1 MDGHKPLTIPEC
13 MDGFHVFC
21 EKLYPGDSDRQTNAV
36 LGLSAF
42 LHGDGAYGRETAKA
56 AARRMPGYRWAQMY
70 STTHPD
76 FQRAQ
81 AILLSLFTSQSA
93 TERNHKLEA
102 MAKTKARNR
111 LSSVTTDK
119 LVFVCANNRLAQKN
133 QAVLYQEPFL
143 DWLRAPEGADGV
155 TSELNQVN
163 QKVS

>member
-1 MDGHKPLTIPEC
+1 MREKDLLQPIHYAAYAVDPECMDGHKPLTIPEC

-81 AILLSLFTSQSA
+81 AILLSLFTS
-93 TERNHKLEA
+93 HG
-102 MAKTKARNR
+102 
-111 LSSVTTDK
+111 
-119 LVFVCANNRLAQKN
+119 F
-133 QAVLYQEPFL
+133 
-143 DWLRAPEGADGV
+143 
-155 TSELNQVN
+155 
-163 QKVS
+163 